1 MVQKISLTSVKRG
14 KKVRPLA
21 LTICTK
27 ISVENFRQMVLV
39 FLWHRKQER
48 DWVVPLTKYRQSFR
62 FLWAWSLALV
72 IQTNGT
78 TNFGRFSKNGLKGN
92 TSKGI
97 TFFPE
102 NFHRDEP
109 FHLNSLRNFWVFH
122 TNGKRS
128 RLIKCFFF
136 LHSLS
141 HVVAAA
147 VVSFLNTLSWH
158 RLTEPSWLIF
168 PKFCLYLVKKG
179 YMQFFTKL

>member
-1 MVQKISLTSVKRG
+1 MVQKISLTSVKTG
-14 KKVRPLA
+14 KKVIPRA

-48 DWVVPLTKYRQSFR
+48 DWVVPLTKYRQSFC

-109 FHLNSLRNFWVFH
+109 FHLNSPRNFRVFH

-128 RLIKCFFF
+128 RFDQMFFFF

-141 HVVAAA
+141 RVVAAA

-168 PKFCLYLVKKG
+168 LEILPISG
-179 YMQFFTKL
+179 